1 MFKLLRSSP
10 SLFPRILS
18 YQFTTFQNVDF
29 HSMYPVIKDLKNSE
43 TFEFKLLLENKEGK
57 RVIFD
62 LSKTHTI
69 QDLFNKITENLQF
82 KSLKAY
88 SLDRAEISNMTT
100 LSDLDRSNFYILAD
114 SQHFFKIID
123 AANSSSKNASSEVET
138 YCDELHISHLQKKII
153 SNYLGRL
160 DILNEMKFGFKI
172 FDPENIAKNSKTVD
186 KEELLLNLVEALPT
200 NRTNLVSDESLL
212 QAQYF
217 KLRADV
223 ENLQGQKKQ
232 LENYVDLLTIF
243 FFFLKKIN
251 RPKRMQKER
260 CFLDLVLY
268 LVYSLFL

>member
-1 MFKLLRSSP
+1 MFKLLRTIP
-10 SLFPRILS
+10 SLSPRFQS
-18 YQFTTFQNVDF
+18 SQFSTFQNVDF
-29 HSMYPVIKDLKNSE
+29 QSMYPMIKDLKNSD

-82 KSLKAY
+82 NSLKAY
-88 SLDRAEISNMTT
+88 SLDRAEISNMTP

-123 AANSSSKNASSEVET
+123 AANSSSSKTAASEVER

-160 DILNEMKFGFKI
+160 DILNEMKFGFKV
-172 FDPENIAKNSKTVD
+172 FDPENIAKNGKTVD
-186 KEELLLNLVEALPT
+186 KEDLLLNLVEALPT

-212 QAQYF
+212 QAKYF

-232 LENYVDLLTIF
+232 LENYVDL
-243 FFFLKKIN
+243 N
-251 RPKRMQKER
+251 NH
-260 CFLDLVLY
+260 
-268 LVYSLFL
+268 